1 MLQLLPALLLTSSLA
16 LPAQNATT
24 TELVRPC
31 AAAWNAAQPDSK
43 KKQPSKKSKQ
53 EAPQDS
59 GVCVELAY
67 PQLDIQEFLQARARK
82 EQWKIFE
89 ERVTEETWSFSVD
102 LTKEELLKST
112 NDSRLNGRVEWTK
125 GIALLTVTTFAL
137 PDGFSRTI
145 IRAGFRGYAKAV
157 DQFQVEREYW
167 ELESNHNFET
177 TMITALETY
186 IKTAPPHEQDKAEPT
201 DK

>member
-1 MLQLLPALLLTSSLA
+1 MVHLLSAFLLTSSLA
-16 LPAQNATT
+16 LPAQDDATT
-24 TELVRPC
+24 KLVRPC
-31 AAAWNAAQPDSK
+31 AATWNAPPADPK
-43 KKQPSKKSKQ
+43 KKQPTRKPKQ
-53 EAPQDS
+53 EIQADP
-59 GVCVELAY
+59 GVCIELAY

-89 ERVTEETWSFSVD
+89 ERVTEETWSFSIE

-112 NDSRLNGRVEWTK
+112 ADSKLAGRVEWTK
-125 GIALLTVTTFAL
+125 GIALVTVTTFPL

-157 DQFQVEREYW
+157 DQFLAEREYW
-167 ELESNHNFET
+167 ELESNHTLEG
-177 TMITALETY
+177 TMIAALENY
-186 IKTAPPHEQDKAEPT
+186 IKTAPPRVQDSAEPT

>member
-1 MLQLLPALLLTSSLA
+1 MLLLLPALLLATSPTLA
-16 LPAQNATT
+16 APKNPA

-31 AAAWNAAQPDSK
+31 AATWMAPSPDPK

-53 EAPQDS
+53 EPQADP
-59 GVCVELAY
+59 GVCIELAY
-67 PQLDIQEFLQARARK
+67 PQLDIQEFLQSRARK

-89 ERVTEETWSFSVD
+89 ERVTEETWSFSID

-112 NDSRLNGRVEWTK
+112 SDSKLNGRVEWTK
-125 GIALLTVTTFAL
+125 GIALVTVATFAL

-145 IRAGFRGYAKAV
+145 IRAGFRGFAKSL
-157 DQFQVEREYW
+157 DQFLVEREYW
-167 ELESNHNFET
+167 ELESNHNFEAT
-177 TMITALETY
+177 LIAALENY
-186 IKTAPPHEQDKAEPT
+186 IKTAPPHEQDQTEPT